1 MKRFFLQIF
10 TEPDNHT
17 FCPVRIIA
25 IAGAIQ
31 YLVMAWAN
39 YIQHGTFPA
48 QDFAIGFGALLGG
61 LGVALG
67 LKKDAPKDDQKP

>member
-1 MKRFFLQIF
+1 MIRVFFKQIF

-25 IAGAIQ
+25 VAGALQ
-31 YLVMAWAN
+31 FLALTAAAYV
-39 YIQHGTFPA
+39 QHNNFDPQA
-48 QDFAIGFGALLGG
+48 FAIGFGALLGG

-67 LKKDAPKDDQKP
+67 LKKDSSKS